1 MAQSPTIYN
10 FDVEL
15 SHVDR
20 NIYESLTLRVAC
32 QPSET
37 AEYLVTRV
45 LAYCL
50 EYQEGLSFG
59 KGFTEPGEPALAV
72 RDLTG
77 ALRVWIDIGAPD
89 PARLHKAS
97 LTVPRVVLYTHK
109 EPRVL
114 LAQLGGARI
123 HRAEALEVYSF
134 PRDLLEPLAA
144 HLERRTRMAISVSDA
159 HLYVTLG
166 DRTWDAPIERHTLMP
181 G

>member
-1 MAQSPTIYN
+1 MAQSPTLYN
-10 FDVEL
+10 FEIDL

-20 NIYESLTLRVAC
+20 GVYESLSFRVAC

-37 AEYLVTRV
+37 PDFLLTRV

-50 EYQEGLSFG
+50 EFQEGISFG

-77 ALRVWIDIGAPD
+77 VMQVWVDVGAPD

-109 EPRVL
+109 EPRTL
-114 LAQLGGARI
+114 LPQLAAARI
-123 HRAEALEVYSF
+123 HRAAQLEVYSLDRGF
-134 PRDLLEPLAA
+134 LDSLAA
-144 HLERRTRMAISVSDA
+144 RLERRTRLGVAVSDA
-159 HLYVTLG
+159 QLYLTVGEETLS
-166 DRTWDAPIERHTLMP
+166 APVERHQVP
-181 G
+181 AS

>member
-10 FDVEL
+10 FDIDL

-20 NIYESLTLRVAC
+20 GIYESVSLRVAC

-37 AEYLVTRV
+37 PEFLLTRV

-50 EYQEGLSFG
+50 EYREGLSFG

-77 ALRVWIDIGAPD
+77 SMTTWIDIGAPD

-97 LTVPRVVLYTHK
+97 LTVPRVVVYTHK
-109 EPRVL
+109 EPRIL
-114 LAQLGGARI
+114 LGQLAGERI
-123 HRAEALEVYSF
+123 HKAEALEVYSLD
-134 PRDLLEPLAA
+134 RTLLEALAA
-144 HLERRTRMAISVSDA
+144 RLDRRTRLAISISDA
-159 HLYVTLG
+159 HLYVTVG
-166 DRTWDAPIERHTLMP
+166 DESWDGAVERHTVAQA
-181 G
+181 

>member
-1 MAQSPTIYN
+1 VAQSPTIYN
-10 FDVEL
+10 FDIEL
-15 SHVDR
+15 SNVDR
-20 NIYESLTLRVAC
+20 NTYETLNFRIAC

-37 AEYLVTRV
+37 PGFLLTRV

-50 EYQEGLSFG
+50 EYQEGITFG

-77 ALRVWIDIGAPD
+77 ALRAWIDIGAPD

-109 EPRVL
+109 DPRTL
-114 LAQLGGARI
+114 LPQLAAECI
-123 HRAEALEVYSF
+123 HRAEQLEVYSF
-134 PRDLLEPLAA
+134 DRDFLGVLAA
-144 HLERRTRMAISVSDA
+144 RLERRNRFGVTVSDA
-159 HLYVTLG
+159 HLYVTVGLE
-166 DRTWDAPIERHTLMP
+166 TLSTPVERHTVAA